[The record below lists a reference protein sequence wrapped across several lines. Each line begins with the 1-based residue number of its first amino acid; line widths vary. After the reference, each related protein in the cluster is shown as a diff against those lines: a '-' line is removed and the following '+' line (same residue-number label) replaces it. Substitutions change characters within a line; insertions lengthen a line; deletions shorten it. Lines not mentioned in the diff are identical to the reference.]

1 MVAKRNPNYSCCT
14 FDEFFVIRYRKN
26 AMSSAI
32 NIRKIQ
38 SSYLLQLEEII
49 DMDALIQRVA
59 IEKTTTEAPSPFE
72 DITASSAAAIS
83 VKPLPETAFDG
94 VRTTYEAIMQGE
106 RALCGSYG
114 LVHLL
119 RNKRT
124 ARS

>member
-26 AMSSAI
+26 AMS
-32 NIRKIQ
+32 K
-38 SSYLLQLEEII
+38 II